1 MAEET
6 FDELLKQIAA
16 KQPTPG
22 GGAVASWVGALGAA
36 LTQMAMRYSIRK
48 KTAEDVRESIEKY
61 LSEFEAVVSDLLS
74 AADEDGR
81 AYGELNRLQKLA
93 EDDSE
98 RMEKWGEAVGASIAA
113 PKRVMAMGLEMLR
126 SQESFAK
133 VCNRWLLSDLAI
145 SAILADAA
153 VRSAAW
159 NVRINLPLLD
169 AEVEREALS
178 SEIEAQLAESCTI
191 ATRIEAFCSAGN

>member
-1 MAEET
+1 MVERS
-6 FDELLKQIAA
+6 FGELLKEISA

-36 LTQMAMRYSIRK
+36 LAQMSMRYSIRK
-48 KTAEDVRESIEKY
+48 KTAGDVRTSIEEY
-61 LSEFEAVVSDLLS
+61 LDEFDRVIRQLLD

-81 AYGELNRLQKLA
+81 AYGELNRLQQLA
-93 EDDSE
+93 EDDAE
-98 RMEKWGEAVGASIAA
+98 RMEKWGGAVDASIAA
-113 PKRVMAMGLEMLR
+113 PKRVMAIGLEMLR
-126 SQESFAK
+126 IQEAFER
-133 VCNRWLLSDLAI
+133 VCHRWLLSDLAI

-169 AEVEREALS
+169 SEVECEAISLEIDSQLRES
-178 SEIEAQLAESCTI
+178 SAI
-191 ATRIEAFCSAGN
+191 ANRVEEYCRTGN